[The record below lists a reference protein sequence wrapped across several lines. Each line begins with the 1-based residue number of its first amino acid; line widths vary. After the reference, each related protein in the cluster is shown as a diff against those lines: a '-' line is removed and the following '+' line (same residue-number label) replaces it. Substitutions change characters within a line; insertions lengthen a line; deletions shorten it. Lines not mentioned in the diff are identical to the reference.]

1 MADAG
6 DGGRGEGARPPP
18 PVRRARVLARE
29 PRGTPALARPALA
42 RPALPVGLAVLAT
55 LGGGERV
62 RATIVAATARREHV
76 LIEERLAA
84 QSAAARARTAVALA
98 DAHAASELVAAS
110 EHAVRQR
117 AAAGRAPAAGAPAAG
132 GPSRREVH
140 VSQLMPVASDVPVP
154 PFAVEQPVP
163 ALDLPCACALC
174 LCLCL
179 CLCLVLVPCA

>member
-6 DGGRGEGARPPP
+6 DGGRGEGARPP
-18 PVRRARVLARE
+18 VRRARVLSRE

-76 LIEERLAA
+76 LIEERAAA

-117 AAAGRAPAAGAPAAG
+117 AAAGAPAG

-163 ALDLPCACALC
+163 ALDCLAGLLPCCPDRLTA
-174 LCLCL
+174 
-179 CLCLVLVPCA
+179 

>member
-18 PVRRARVLARE
+18 VRRARVLSRE
-29 PRGTPALARPALA
+29 PRGTPALA

-98 DAHAASELVAAS
+98 DAHAASELGAAS

-117 AAAGRAPAAGAPAAG
+117 AAAREGPAAARE

-179 CLCLVLVPCA
+179 VLVPCA